1 MESINYKNVLY
12 ISPSGDS
19 DLAMYAKRH
28 IYKLINDKVNILWK
42 TYKID
47 NSIDA
52 DNKFNKLLSQ
62 YKQRLLSYSEV
73 IIDADP
79 QNWDHIIDQFKVKT
93 ENRIIIGRTYD
104 NLDTVPDELVAKINN
119 SLVNVVSVSSEYNK
133 QTLIEFGINKPIIV
147 DQCPEVDLWTF
158 GVDSKT
164 EGVSAEAYLNK
175 SIFNQG
181 QDVKILNLPY
191 DKENFFFNP
200 CIFSRNENH
209 YLMARYAKITNNR
222 PLEFNN
228 TLKLY
233 QLDSNF
239 EIKQQIALTIRDE
252 LQNEQYEDPR
262 VIFFKNKYYVGC
274 ANYLKDR
281 GGHIHQKVLVFDEYF
296 NHIDNLH
303 INYDGNGSFITSN
316 TNHQK
321 NWTWFIYDDKLMLEY
336 RMNPHVVLE
345 IDHIK
350 GQVVA
355 EYKHFQDI
363 SKLWKFGECR
373 MGSNPILRDEHYH
386 GFFHSSLHWK
396 GAKRRYFM
404 GYYKFEAKPPFK
416 ITEIS
421 EKPILYGNEADERAL
436 TDNSPLVVFPCGAI
450 QKDNQFIISF
460 GLNDEKTG
468 IIKI

>member
-1 MESINYKNVLY
+1 MESINYRNVLY

-28 IYKLINDKVNILWK
+28 IYKLINDKVNVLWK

-62 YKQRLLSYSEV
+62 CKHRLLSYSEV
-73 IIDADP
+73 VIDANP
-79 QNWDHIIDQFKVKT
+79 ESWDIIIDQFKIKT
-93 ENRIIIGRTYD
+93 ENRIVVGRTYD

-133 QTLIEFGINKPIIV
+133 QTLIEFGINKPIVV

-158 GVDSKT
+158 GVDLKN
-164 EGVSAEAYLNK
+164 EGVSAEAYLNR

-191 DKENFFFNP
+191 NQENFFFNP
-200 CIFSRNENH
+200 CIFAKNEVI
-209 YLMARYAKITNNR
+209 YLMARHSKLINNKSY
-222 PLEFNN
+222 EFNN
-228 TLKLY
+228 SLSLY

-252 LQNEQYEDPR
+252 VQNEQYEDPR
-262 VIFFKNKYYVGC
+262 AIFFKNKYYVGC
-274 ANYLKDR
+274 ANYIANK
-281 GGHIHQKVLVFDEYF
+281 GGCIHQKVLVFDEYF
-296 NHIDNLH
+296 NHINNLH
-303 INYDGNGSFITSN
+303 INYDGNGSFTTSN

-321 NWTWFIYDDKLMLEY
+321 NWTLFIYEDKLMVEY
-336 RMNPHVVLE
+336 KMNPHIILE
-345 IDHIK
+345 IDHTR
-350 GQVVA
+350 GEVVA

-373 MGSNPILRDEHYH
+373 MGSNPILKDGYYH
-386 GFFHSSLHWK
+386 GFFHSSLPWK
-396 GAKRRYFM
+396 GSKRRYFM

-421 EKPILYGNEADERAL
+421 EKPILYGNEADQRL
-436 TDNSPLVVFPCGAI
+436 LPDNSPLAVFPCGAI
-450 QKDNQFIISF
+450 EKDGKFIVSF
-460 GLNDEKTG
+460 GLNDEKIG
-468 IIKI
+468 IIKV

>member
-28 IYKLINDKVNILWK
+28 IYKLINNKVNVLWK

-47 NSIDA
+47 SSIDA
-52 DNKFNKLLSQ
+52 DNKFNKTIFQ
-62 YKQRLLSYSEV
+62 CKNKLLSYSEV
-73 IIDADP
+73 VIDSDP
-79 QNWDHIIDQFKVKT
+79 ENWDNIINQFKVKT
-93 ENRIIIGRTYD
+93 ENRIVIGRTYN

-133 QTLIEFGINKPIIV
+133 QTLIEFGINKPIVV
-147 DQCPEVDLWTF
+147 DKCPEIDLWTF
-158 GVDSKT
+158 GVDSKN
-164 EGVSAEAYLNK
+164 EGVSSEAYLNR
-175 SIFNQG
+175 SIFNQE

-191 DKENFFFNP
+191 DEENFFFNP
-200 CIFSRNENH
+200 CIFSTNENY
-209 YLMARYAKITNNR
+209 YLMARYAKITNNK

-228 TLKLY
+228 TLRLY
-233 QLDSNF
+233 RLDSNF
-239 EIKQQIALTIRDE
+239 EVQQEIPLKIKDE

-262 VIFFKNKYYVGC
+262 VIFFKNRYYVGC
-274 ANYLKDR
+274 ANYIKNR
-281 GGHIHQKVLVFDEYF
+281 GGYIHQKVLVFDEYF

-303 INYDGNGSFITSN
+303 INYDGNGPFITSN

-321 NWTWFIYDDKLMLEY
+321 NWTWFIHDNKLMMEY

-350 GQVVA
+350 GETVA
-355 EYKHFQDI
+355 EHKHFQDI

-373 MGSNPILRDEHYH
+373 MGSNPILKDNYYH
-386 GFFHSSLHWK
+386 AFFHSSLLWK
-396 GAKRRYFM
+396 GSKRRYFM
-404 GYYKFEAKPPFK
+404 GYYKFESKPPFK
-416 ITEIS
+416 IIEIS
-421 EKPILYGNEADERAL
+421 EKPILYGNEADQRL
-436 TDNSPLVVFPCGAI
+436 LPDNSPLVVFPCGAI
-450 QKDNQFIISF
+450 EKDEKFIISF